1 MKDAERLVRK
11 CLSEVMENET
21 LSPDSLDLSLGLF
34 NHYGITSL
42 SMIMLMTSVCEQD
55 QVPLE
60 VFTEAEIAA
69 LRTPRDI
76 VDALERLRAGGEA
89 CAARGIAPAIGAK
102 SEASK
107 SAP

>member
-1 MKDAERLVRK
+1 MRNGVGK
-11 CLSEVMENET
+11 CLSEVMDNEA

-34 NHYGITSL
+34 NHYGITLL
-42 SMIMLMTSVCEQD
+42 SMIMLMISVCEQC

-76 VDALERLRAGGEA
+76 VDALKRLRAGGEA
-89 CAARGIAPAIGAK
+89 WGGCGG
-102 SEASK
+102 
-107 SAP
+107 